1 MEVIIRVSEVF
12 NHQHNYIE
20 QRGKMLSPLHE
31 HPLEQVNPMEVYRP
45 YGGRWKCDNCNSESG
60 GMNPFPFHCRL
71 CSFDLCYSCMNI
83 QHQASNL
90 IHQHQLYYMETSR
103 LCYQNQGGIWRCDVC
118 KKTSDALRETFSYHC
133 PNCED
138 FDVCRSCYEPKRHP
152 IHIHELKVVD
162 TSLIYSQ
169 TGGNWFCD
177 ICGTTS
183 RPYENFSHHCG
194 DCEFDVCQEC
204 FRPHTTPLHEHP
216 LYKADSHHVYAQ
228 FSGGWRC
235 DRCESVH
242 NNPTDNK
249 PWHCQTCEFDLCHDC
264 MSTAIEAA
272 DQTGPSPGHVG
283 RNRGFALLR
292 TGRQPQENPWVV
304 RNRLT
309 PTPNSES
316 ASPLPFV
323 TEKGNTLAS
332 PEDTDDNSKCII
344 CMEQPKNA
352 TVIHGDTGHCC
363 CCYACAQVLK
373 QRGTLA
379 QFAGPLL
386 IM

>member
-1 MEVIIRVSEVF
+1 MWENSLICKILIIVFVLFNKSYFSVRILDEMEKCSLQVF

-183 RPYENFSHHCG
+183 RPYE
-194 DCEFDVCQEC
+194 
-204 FRPHTTPLHEHP
+204 
-216 LYKADSHHVYAQ
+216 K
-228 FSGGWRC
+228 
-235 DRCESVH
+235 
-242 NNPTDNK
+242 
-249 PWHCQTCEFDLCHDC
+249 
-264 MSTAIEAA
+264 
-272 DQTGPSPGHVG
+272 
-283 RNRGFALLR
+283 
-292 TGRQPQENPWVV
+292 
-304 RNRLT
+304 
-309 PTPNSES
+309 
-316 ASPLPFV
+316 
-323 TEKGNTLAS
+323 
-332 PEDTDDNSKCII
+332 
-344 CMEQPKNA
+344 
-352 TVIHGDTGHCC
+352 
-363 CCYACAQVLK
+363 
-373 QRGTLA
+373 
-379 QFAGPLL
+379 
-386 IM
+386 